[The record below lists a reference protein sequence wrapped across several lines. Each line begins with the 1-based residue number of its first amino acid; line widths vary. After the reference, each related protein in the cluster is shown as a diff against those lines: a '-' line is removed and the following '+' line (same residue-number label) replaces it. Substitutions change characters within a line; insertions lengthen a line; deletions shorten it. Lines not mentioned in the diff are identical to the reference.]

1 MIDDAHASGVL
12 GDHGRG
18 SVDHFNLHGRVDIQ
32 VGTLSKAV
40 GVLGGYIAGS
50 RKLIDYI
57 IHRGRPFLFSTA
69 QPPGV
74 VAANMAAIDVMLEE
88 NLQERLWSNALYL
101 KSGLKQLGFNTG
113 HSETP
118 ITPVIVGEGAR
129 AMAFS
134 RELFKEGVF
143 CTGIAFPTVAKDKAR
158 VRTMVMATHIRQD
171 LDMALNA
178 FERAGKI
185 LDLI

>member
-1 MIDDAHASGVL
+1 M
-12 GDHGRG
+12 
-18 SVDHFNLHGRVDIQ
+18 HGRVDIQ

-134 RELFKEGVF
+134 RELFKDGVF

-158 VRTMVMATHIRQD
+158 VRTIVMATHIRQD